1 MITEII
7 TIGDELITGH
17 TVDTNAAMIARQL
30 TDIGFTVKYRTSIG
44 DSLESM
50 EEAFRLGLKRARL
63 VITTGGL
70 GPTNDDITRK
80 AIVRLFKRNL
90 IFHQD
95 ILDDIRA
102 RFARR
107 GLEMPAINQNQALVP
122 QGASLFANKYGS
134 AVGLCIAEEGRIFI
148 ALPGVPSEAEQ
159 ILCDEVIPY
168 LRGLQVSKAIKTI
181 KLRTTGIFESKL
193 AERIGHDLKLEN
205 GVRLAYLP
213 SYGGVDLRILATA
226 DDRQDATDKALRLVR
241 HLEESCGRY
250 IYGRDDDTLEGVI
263 GQLLIDNDK
272 TLTVAESC
280 TGGQLGQVITSVSG
294 SSGYFLGGVIA
305 YADEVKRN
313 QLGVDED
320 ILEKHGAVSEPCAVA
335 MAVGCRKLLG
345 SDYALSITGVAGP
358 AGGSEEKP
366 VGTTFVGLASAH
378 ASYARK
384 FNFGAKR
391 DTGRTRATYAALEML
406 RREILDIK

>member
-17 TVDTNAAMIARQL
+17 TVDTNAALIARHL
-30 TDIGFTVKYRTSIG
+30 TDLGFTVKYRTSIG

-70 GPTNDDITRK
+70 GPTDDDITRK

-90 IFHQD
+90 IFHQE

-107 GLEMPAINQNQALVP
+107 GMEMPAINQNQALIP

-134 AVGLCIAEEGRIFI
+134 AVGICIAEEGRIFI

-159 ILCDEVIPY
+159 ILLDEVLPY
-168 LRGLQVSKAIKTI
+168 LRGLKVKQAMKTI
-181 KLRTTGIFESKL
+181 KLRTTGIIESKL
-193 AERIGHDLKLEN
+193 AELIGHGLKLES

-213 SYGGVDLRILATA
+213 SYSGVDLRIMAA
-226 DDRQDATDKALRLVR
+226 AEERQEATDKAHRLVR
-241 HLEESCGRY
+241 NLEESCGRY

-272 TLTVAESC
+272 TLAVAESC

-294 SSGYFLGGVIA
+294 SSGYFIGGVIS
-305 YADEVKRN
+305 YADEVKIG
-313 QLGVDED
+313 QLGVDKE
-320 ILEKHGAVSEPCAVA
+320 IIEKHGAVSEPCAVA
-335 MAVGCRKLLG
+335 MATGCRDLLG
-345 SDYALSITGVAGP
+345 SDYVLSVTGVAGP

-366 VGTTFVGLASAH
+366 VGTSFIGLASAH

-384 FNFGAKR
+384 FNFGTKR
-391 DTGRTRATYAALEML
+391 DTGRTRATYAAMEML

>member
-17 TVDTNAAMIARQL
+17 TVDTNAALIARHL
-30 TDIGFTVKYRTSIG
+30 TDLGFTVKYRTSIG

-70 GPTNDDITRK
+70 GPTDDDITRK

-90 IFHQD
+90 IFHQE

-107 GLEMPAINQNQALVP
+107 GMEMPAINQNQALIP

-134 AVGLCIAEEGRIFI
+134 AVGICIAEEGRIFI

-159 ILCDEVIPY
+159 ILLDEVIPY
-168 LRGLQVSKAIKTI
+168 LRGLKIKQAMKTI
-181 KLRTTGIFESKL
+181 KLRTTGIGESKL
-193 AERIGHDLKLEN
+193 AELIGHGLKLES

-213 SYGGVDLRILATA
+213 SYSGVDLRVMAA
-226 DDRQDATDKALRLVR
+226 AEERQEAIDKAHRLVR
-241 HLEESCGRY
+241 NLEESCGRY

-272 TLTVAESC
+272 TLAVAESC

-294 SSGYFLGGVIA
+294 SSGYFIGGVIS
-305 YADEVKRN
+305 YADEVKIN
-313 QLGVDED
+313 QLGVDKE
-320 ILEKHGAVSEPCAVA
+320 IIEKHGAVSEPCAVA
-335 MAVGCRKLLG
+335 MATGCRNLLG
-345 SDYALSITGVAGP
+345 SDYVLSVTGVAGP

-366 VGTTFVGLASAH
+366 VGTSYIGLASAH

-384 FNFGAKR
+384 FNFGTKR
-391 DTGRTRATYAALEML
+391 DSGRTRATYAAMEML

>member
-17 TVDTNAAMIARQL
+17 TVDTNAALIARHL
-30 TDIGFTVKYRTSIG
+30 TDLGFTVKYRTSIG

-70 GPTNDDITRK
+70 GPTDDDITRK
-80 AIVRLFKRNL
+80 GIVRLFKRNL

-107 GLEMPAINQNQALVP
+107 GLEMPAINQNQALLP

-134 AVGLCIAEEGRIFI
+134 AVGICIAEEGRIFI

-159 ILCDEVIPY
+159 ILLDEVIPY
-168 LRGLQVSKAIKTI
+168 LKGLQVSRATKTI

-193 AERIGHDLKLEN
+193 AELISHDLNLES

-213 SYGGVDLRILATA
+213 SYGGVDLRIMATA
-226 DDRQDATDKALRLVR
+226 DDRQEVADKAHRLVR

-272 TLTVAESC
+272 TLAVAESC
-280 TGGQLGQVITSVSG
+280 TGGQLGQLITSVSG
-294 SSGYFLGGVIA
+294 SSGYFVGGVIA
-305 YADEVKRN
+305 YADEVKAD
-313 QLGVDED
+313 QLGVDRE

-335 MAVGCRKLLG
+335 MVAGCRKLLG
-345 SDYALSITGVAGP
+345 SDYALSVTGVAGP

-366 VGTTFVGLASAH
+366 VGTTFIGLASAH
-378 ASYARK
+378 SSYARK

>member
-30 TDIGFTVKYRTSIG
+30 TDIGFAVKYRTSIG

-70 GPTNDDITRK
+70 GPTDDDITRK

-90 IFHQD
+90 IFHQE

-102 RFARR
+102 RFARH

-159 ILCDEVIPY
+159 ILADEVIPY
-168 LRGLQVSKAIKTI
+168 LSGLQANKAMKTI

-193 AERIGHDLKLEN
+193 AERIGHDLKLES

-213 SYGGVDLRILATA
+213 SYSGVDLRILAMA
-226 DDRQDATDKALRLVR
+226 EDRQDAADKAHRLVR
-241 HLEESCGRY
+241 HLEESCARY

-263 GQLLIDNDK
+263 GQLLVDNDK

-294 SSGYFLGGVIA
+294 ASGYFLGGVIA
-305 YADEVKRN
+305 YANEVKRD

-320 ILEKHGAVSEPCAVA
+320 ILKKYGAVSEPCAVA

-345 SDYALSITGVAGP
+345 SDYTLSVTGVAGP
-358 AGGSEEKP
+358 SGGSDDKP
-366 VGTTFVGLASAH
+366 VGTTFIGLASAH

-391 DTGRTRATYAALEML
+391 DTGRTRATYAALEIL

>member
-17 TVDTNAAMIARQL
+17 TVDTNAAMIARSL

-70 GPTNDDITRK
+70 GPTDDDITRK

-90 IFHQD
+90 IFHQE

-107 GLEMPAINQNQALVP
+107 GLEMPAINQNQALLP

-134 AVGLCIAEEGRIFI
+134 AVGICIAEEGRIFI

-168 LRGLQVSKAIKTI
+168 LSGLQVNKAIKTV

-193 AERIGHDLKLEN
+193 AERIGHDLKLES

-213 SYGGVDLRILATA
+213 SYGGVDLRIMATA
-226 DDRQDATDKALRLVR
+226 EDRQDAADKAHRLVR
-241 HLEESCGRY
+241 NLEESCARY
-250 IYGRDDDTLEGVI
+250 IYGRNDDTLEGVI

-305 YADEVKRN
+305 YANEIKRD
-313 QLGVDED
+313 QLGVEEE

-345 SDYALSITGVAGP
+345 SDYALSVTGVAGP

-366 VGTTFVGLASAH
+366 VGTTFIGLASAH